1 MSSTEV
7 KTTSTTYKK
16 LGYKELQNLAYDF
29 LKKYTDGQLPIN
41 LIHIINQI
49 DNLYL
54 MKYSAFAKQHRLGV
68 EEVRNLLQS
77 DDGALWYQKPTDTYI
92 LLYNDTVTSK
102 ERIRFTIAHELGH
115 YVLRHNEITDKT
127 IVSRYSLTS
136 SEYDDF
142 EREANFFGKHLL
154 VPFPVLGSYL
164 QFFHYSMEAKFIQQI
179 FRVSYTVASNV
190 IKNLS
195 SMQRVG
201 LVKVGHDVEKM
212 FESYL
217 TKDKTTKICY
227 ICHSSIQRTV
237 NYCPF
242 CRSPQREIENNISL
256 FLENKEAEK
265 EEMRY
270 SRIELG
276 GDYFPYVCP
285 RCKNEEIDCS
295 YKYCPICSAYL
306 RNICIGHG
314 PFYND
319 SFAPY
324 PFFPQERETSGCGK
338 PLDGAFR
345 YCPDCGG
352 LSSYFNQ
359 ELLSYWEH
367 ELNNGNLF

>member
-1 MSSTEV
+1 VEV
-7 KTTSTTYKK
+7 VTTSTTYRK
-16 LGYKELQNLAYDF
+16 LSYKELQNLAYDF
-29 LKKYTDGQLPIN
+29 LNEYTDGQLPVN
-41 LIHIINQI
+41 LIYIINQI

-54 MKYSAFAKQHRLGV
+54 MKYSAFARQHGLEL
-68 EEVRNLLQS
+68 EEVTNLLQS
-77 DDGALWYQKPTDTYI
+77 DDGALWYQEPTDTYI

-127 IVSRYSLTS
+127 IISRYNLTD
-136 SEYDDF
+136 SEYNEF

-154 VPFPVLGSYL
+154 VPFPVLGNYV
-164 QFFHYSMEAKFIQQI
+164 QFFHAMDVQFIQRV
-179 FRVSYTVASNV
+179 FCVSYTVATYV
-190 IKNLS
+190 IKNLK
-195 SMQRVG
+195 SMQKVG
-201 LVKVGHDVEKM
+201 LVKVGHDVEER
-212 FESYL
+212 FEPYI
-217 TKDKTTKICY
+217 TKDKTTRICY
-227 ICHSSIQRTV
+227 TCHSSISRTFD
-237 NYCPF
+237 YCPI
-242 CRSPQREIENNISL
+242 CQSPHEKGENDISL
-256 FLENKEAEK
+256 FLEKKEAEK

-270 SRIELG
+270 SRIELDS
-276 GDYFPYVCP
+276 DYFPYVCP

-338 PLDGAFR
+338 LLDGAFR